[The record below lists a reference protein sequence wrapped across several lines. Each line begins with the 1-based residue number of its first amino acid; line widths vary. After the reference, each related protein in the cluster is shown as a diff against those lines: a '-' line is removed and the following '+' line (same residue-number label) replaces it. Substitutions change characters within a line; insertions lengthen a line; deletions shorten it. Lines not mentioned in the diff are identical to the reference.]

1 MNTSLIQNPEEG
13 RVYLIRRRIGGSAQ
27 KRFEPAKVIERLV
40 VEDLAG
46 GTTGYKLEVLWLYD
60 SKQERIPELYGSI
73 KELTQ
78 RWVQA
83 EYKIAG
89 DEYESARAKRKA
101 LADLYGDTA

>member
-1 MNTSLIQNPEEG
+1 VNTSLIQNPEEG

-27 KRFEPAKVIERLV
+27 KRFEPARVIERLV

-46 GTTGYKLEVLWLYD
+46 GSTGYKLEVLWLYD

-83 EYKIAG
+83 EYEAAITEELTVK
-89 DEYESARAKRKA
+89 AKRASLGA
-101 LADLYGDTA
+101 LLCSTS